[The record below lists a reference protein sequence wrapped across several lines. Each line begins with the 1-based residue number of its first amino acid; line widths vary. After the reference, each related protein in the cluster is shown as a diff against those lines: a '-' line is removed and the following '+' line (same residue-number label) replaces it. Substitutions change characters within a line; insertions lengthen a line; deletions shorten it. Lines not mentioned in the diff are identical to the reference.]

1 MITGSDLTEKRS
13 SDLAR
18 PVQRLWLLNTSNGRI
33 LPWTPILAVKLN
45 MVECTAAGDPTTPF
59 KADDPY
65 IIQETKS
72 LADRISAAGGV
83 EAADDDTLQD
93 FGRSLTDQGDRKWKQ
108 LGSDAEDLP
117 KLTVIEVSSRV
128 QALVD
133 AAHAEIHTMA
143 LSYYW
148 KIAGLP
154 TMKIFSFREVAYR
167 YQRAKAWG
175 MIGYEPSA

>member
-1 MITGSDLTEKRS
+1 MITGSDLTEERS
-13 SDLAR
+13 SDLAK
-18 PVQRLWLLNTSNGRI
+18 PVQRLWLLNESNGRI

-45 MVECTAAGDPTTPF
+45 MVECDAAGDPTTPF
-59 KADDPY
+59 QADDPY

-72 LADRISAAGGV
+72 LADRITGAGG
-83 EAADDDTLQD
+83 DDSTLQD
-93 FGRSLTDQGDRKWKQ
+93 FGRSLTDQGNRKWKQ

-117 KLTVIEVSSRV
+117 KLSGPVIEVSDRV
-128 QALVD
+128 QAMVD

-167 YQRAKAWG
+167 FQRAKAWG